1 MTFQFPNMRI
11 IFCWLQITDPNLIK
25 ILRAKVKR
33 NEPYVGIFM
42 KKDTTKTG
50 EVVQS
55 LDDIYNVGTFAQIH
69 EVQDLGT
76 SLKLVATAHRR
87 IKITRQIEPD
97 VNLTNTKGKRNHT
110 KRYSCDVIH
119 LWIHNFP
126 EVSIEFETP
135 DNEKPVGDASTL
147 PHPLRRSENR
157 RRKYKIVVDF
167 DAIDKEK
174 PKEPPAGDLLM
185 VEVENIVHEPF
196 EPTQEIKALKQE
208 IIKTIRDIV
217 TMNPIYRWVFQVYI
231 QWEWGEILIGCF
243 CFWQRNIASA
253 ARSKSHGR

>member
-1 MTFQFPNMRI
+1 MTFQFPNMSI

-119 LWIHNFP
+119 L
-126 EVSIEFETP
+126 
-135 DNEKPVGDASTL
+135 
-147 PHPLRRSENR
+147 
-157 RRKYKIVVDF
+157 
-167 DAIDKEK
+167 
-174 PKEPPAGDLLM
+174 
-185 VEVENIVHEPF
+185 
-196 EPTQEIKALKQE
+196 
-208 IIKTIRDIV
+208 
-217 TMNPIYRWVFQVYI
+217 
-231 QWEWGEILIGCF
+231 
-243 CFWQRNIASA
+243 
-253 ARSKSHGR
+253 